1 MENLDI
7 VVTSGPV
14 LKNSNPAIEPGWMAE
29 GAFASPVDFESYW
42 QAGAFE
48 EAEKL
53 ATDDVEQM
61 DYYRVQGYFQ
71 ATPRP
76 YADLGE
82 IVSGRKPGRE
92 NESER
97 TFSINLGLALDDLAT
112 RYLVLKKARERGLGS
127 ELPL

>member
-1 MENLDI
+1 
-7 VVTSGPV
+7 
-14 LKNSNPAIEPGWMAE
+14 MAE
-29 GAFASPVDFESYW
+29 GAFASPVDFDSYW

-48 EAEKL
+48 EAQKL

-97 TFSINLGLALDDLAT
+97 TFSINLGLALEDLAT
-112 RYLVLKKARERGLGS
+112 GYLVLKKARERGLGS